1 MTRPHWPMFGLRL
14 GTPDLELRHLTE
26 ADLPHVVA
34 ILPADAEQ
42 DPAAQRYAGLDEA
55 TNRAVVVHQDYW
67 RARGA
72 WSPESWSLSFGAYL
86 GDELVG
92 CQGLEGADF
101 ATLRTVDS
109 WSFLAVPHRRRGLG
123 QQMRAAVLALAFG
136 PLAARW
142 AVSSSWTDNHAALGV
157 SHALGYVDNGVVSHR
172 RGDRAGEMAHLR
184 LSRRSWLA
192 SSWSARVTVEGAD
205 ACLPWF
211 GLDPRSV

>member
-1 MTRPHWPMFGLRL
+1 MFGLRL
-14 GTPDLELRHLTE
+14 LTPDLELRHLTE
-26 ADLPHVVA
+26 ADLARVVA

-42 DPAAQRYAGLDEA
+42 DPAAHRYAGLDDA

-72 WSPESWSLSFGAYL
+72 WTPQSWALSFGAFL

-92 CQGLEGADF
+92 YQGVEGDDF

-109 WSFLAVPHRRRGLG
+109 SSFLAVPHRGRGLA

-136 PLAARW
+136 PLDARW

-157 SHALGYVDNGVVSHR
+157 SRALGYVDNGVVVQR
-172 RGDRAGEMAHLR
+172 RGGRAGEMAHLR
-184 LSRRSWLA
+184 LSRESWLA
-192 SSWSARVTVEGAD
+192 SSWPTRVRVEGVEP
-205 ACLPWF
+205 CRPWF
-211 GLDPRSV
+211 GLSPHAGT